1 MSTTVKIY
9 VLIFFSILCFS
20 YTNTAYAQEPQDVI
34 TESIEPTESEVDTV
48 ERPLDDIVEKR
59 HFTEKRLMP
68 WDPVREADILWE
80 KRVWRVIE
88 AKEKI
93 NQYFRYP
100 ESDQQFINILLKAVE
115 KGDIKAYGND
125 KFEGRFTAD
134 EIASKISKVDTVR
147 QVDPETYEEKIQIVR
162 NDFDPNSVT
171 RFRLKEIWYFDRETS
186 TLKVRIMGIAPIKDL
201 EDDNGN
207 FLAEEALFWVY
218 YPDCREIFSRHR
230 IFMPGANMA
239 NQMTWE
245 DAFEMRLFNSYIIKA
260 SNVLDYRLQDQY
272 SGVDLLQEGEKI

>member
-1 MSTTVKIY
+1 M
-9 VLIFFSILCFS
+9 
-20 YTNTAYAQEPQDVI
+20 
-34 TESIEPTESEVDTV
+34 
-48 ERPLDDIVEKR
+48 
-59 HFTEKRLMP
+59 
-68 WDPVREADILWE
+68 
-80 KRVWRVIE
+80 
-88 AKEKI
+88 
-93 NQYFRYP
+93 
-100 ESDQQFINILLKAVE
+100 KAVE

-218 YPDCREIFSRHR
+218 YPDCREDSLVIEYLC
-230 IFMPGANMA
+230 
-239 NQMTWE
+239 QVQTWQ
-245 DAFEMRLFNSYIIKA
+245 IK
-260 SNVLDYRLQDQY
+260 
-272 SGVDLLQEGEKI
+272 